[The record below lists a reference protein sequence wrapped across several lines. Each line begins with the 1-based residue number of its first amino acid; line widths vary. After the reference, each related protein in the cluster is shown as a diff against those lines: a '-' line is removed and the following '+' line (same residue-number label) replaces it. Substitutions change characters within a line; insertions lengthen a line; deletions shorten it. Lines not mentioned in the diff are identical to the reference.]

1 MEAIRTCVALLG
13 LSFAATALGQ
23 NPAAEAAPQRLLGTS
38 IRDVTVYPAEA
49 LITRTARAAVSRGVT
64 RYEITGLPLGLN
76 DDSVKLKAIGPAT
89 VVGVEVLSAGE
100 PKSPSKTIEDLR
112 QQLKAKQA
120 ELKAIQSQMEVTR
133 STRAFLESLRSDSAK
148 TFSQGVLAAPD
159 PNKWGETITFL
170 EKALRSNV
178 AEARQ
183 HEEQA
188 ARVEAEIAEIQ
199 QKLGERE
206 AGLRVPTKTVA
217 LELLSDAAGEV
228 DVQLDYLIGGAGWSP
243 LYDVRAASN
252 LGDANLLMQAHVSQ
266 KTGEDW
272 SGVNLT
278 FSTAKPERGAAPP
291 RLTPMVLTGADMR
304 RGRGSELSAG
314 KTILADRVAAVE
326 SESSMEPSAG
336 APGAP
341 SLRRDAEVSASGL
354 ATQFRVPRP
363 ETVPADGRPH
373 RVRVTEAKL
382 ALAPAHVAV
391 PVRANRAFVRAKPK
405 NTSGFPILAGPAQ
418 VFVGNDFAGRITVP
432 ETLQGEEMTLYMGA
446 DPGITIERKQD
457 KANREAP
464 GFLQS
469 RVKWTYGYRITVKN
483 VSAATGPATVEV
495 TEPIYVSRDDRIRV
509 EIEKSQ
515 PEFLRGEK
523 EDKARETEGLLQW
536 RLALKPGEERTIELV
551 YTVTAPEDL
560 SVMGL
565 ER

>member
-13 LSFAATALGQ
+13 LSLAATAAAQ
-23 NPAAEAAPQRLLGTS
+23 NPAAEAAPQRPLNTS
-38 IRDVTVYPAEA
+38 IRDVTVYPSEA
-49 LITRTARAAVSRGVT
+49 LITRTARAAVTRGVT
-64 RYEITGLPLGLN
+64 RYEVTGLPLGLN
-76 DDSVKLKAIGPAT
+76 DESVKLKAIGAAT
-89 VVGVEVLSAGE
+89 VVGVEVLAAGE

-112 QQLKAKQA
+112 QQLRAKQA

-148 TFSQGVLAAPD
+148 AFSQGVLTSPD

-206 AGLRVPTKTVA
+206 AGARVPTKTVA

-228 DVQLDYLIGGAGWSP
+228 DVQLDYLIGGAGWAP
-243 LYDVRAASN
+243 LYDVRATSN
-252 LGDANLLMQAHVSQ
+252 LGEANLLMQAHVAQ
-266 KTGEDW
+266 RTGEDW

-291 RLTPMVLTGADMR
+291 RLTPMVLTGADVR
-304 RGRGSELSAG
+304 RGRGSELSAA
-314 KTILADRVAAVE
+314 KSIMADRAVVE
-326 SESSMEPSAG
+326 SEAPTAG

-341 SLRRDAEVSASGL
+341 PLPRDAEVSASGL

-382 ALAPAHVAV
+382 VLAPAHVAI

-418 VFVGNDFAGRITVP
+418 VFVGNDFAGRVSIP

-515 PEFLRGEK
+515 PEFVRGEK
-523 EDKARETEGLLQW
+523 EDKARESEGLLQW